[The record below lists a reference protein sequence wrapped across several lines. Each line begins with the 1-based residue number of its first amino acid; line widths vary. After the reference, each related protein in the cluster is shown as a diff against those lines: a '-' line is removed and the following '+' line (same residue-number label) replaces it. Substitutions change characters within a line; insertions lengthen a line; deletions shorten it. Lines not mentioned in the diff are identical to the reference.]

1 MKEVIVIL
9 SPEAE
14 EVYKYLNQESQN
26 SKIERTIFNG
36 IKQKVNLIKQNPHY
50 GNPISKNLIPKEY
63 IKKYDTRK
71 IGIHSQADF
80 IVESLDGFT
89 DLIELKKSD
98 ISLFEKDND
107 RNINYPSQS
116 LSQVIGQAIH
126 YIKTMEDHRTVLK
139 ENDDLEV
146 LKPRI
151 KIVIGRSNKLLYD
164 EKKALRLLNSTLHGI
179 EIITYD
185 EILIRAKKIIDA
197 YEFNTKN

>member
-1 MKEVIVIL
+1 
-9 SPEAE
+9 
-14 EVYKYLNQESQN
+14 
-26 SKIERTIFNG
+26 
-36 IKQKVNLIKQNPHY
+36 
-50 GNPISKNLIPKEY
+50 
-63 IKKYDTRK
+63 
-71 IGIHSQADF
+71 
-80 IVESLDGFT
+80 
-89 DLIELKKSD
+89 
-98 ISLFEKDND
+98 
-107 RNINYPSQS
+107 
-116 LSQVIGQAIH
+116 
-126 YIKTMEDHRTVLK
+126 MEDHRTVLK